1 MAFRQDSQNF
11 RTPKPLPLTEKNT
24 TKTDNICL
32 LSELENVFPK
42 PEFKTS
48 YVELFYQTR
57 MQRHKFIFSQ
67 VFCIFFQ
74 KWLHTVQIRTSRDL
88 FCT

>member
-11 RTPKPLPLTEKNT
+11 RTPKPLPMTEKNT

-42 PEFKTS
+42 P
-48 YVELFYQTR
+48 
-57 MQRHKFIFSQ
+57 
-67 VFCIFFQ
+67 
-74 KWLHTVQIRTSRDL
+74 
-88 FCT
+88 